1 MRILG
6 LGSGCEFRL
15 WAWALA
21 VGSGCCGLWLW
32 ELAVGGGLSLWRLAI
47 GSGYQFLLR
56 VRGRAVGSRCGLWL
70 WAFAV
75 ASVYG
80 FWFRF
85 GFSTFPLN
93 PSLSGHL
100 PGFPPW
106 PYRAARPEG
115 APVS

>member
-1 MRILG
+1 MRTLG

-56 VRGRAVGSRCGLWL
+56 VRGRAVGSRCGLGCGLSLWL
-70 WAFAV
+70 L
-75 ASVYG
+75 SMGSG
-80 FWFRF
+80 FGLVFQ
-85 GFSTFPLN
+85 
-93 PSLSGHL
+93 LSH
-100 PGFPPW
+100 
-106 PYRAARPEG
+106 
-115 APVS
+115 